1 MAFSGTKIGIKFI
14 KEKYGVD
21 IDLSH
26 YLKQTKKL
34 APNGVLIG
42 MFREAY
48 KQIHLKDTLDMTG
61 ESKKCAEF
69 FKDFNY
75 HVVLNLRADAP
86 LKRLNVP
93 DREFGFSPKEQY
105 DFIKRLNDN
114 GPKNNIEAVMMNYE
128 KGNIRIRDMKYFA
141 THINEFGGLRNEKNR
156 TILATY
162 AEALKR
168 VNASR
173 TTGWRWRHPWRN
185 NAETRDAKI
194 IEDILKNGVGD
205 RLYTDA
211 LNSAKTTLFAG
222 DRIEKACLKS
232 TLNVEK
238 IDDYVEVEPDPNAPK
253 LEDWEVRQAEW
264 KKFLSDQEKQREE
277 EERARKEAILKQQ
290 EKEKQDALRREQ
302 EKENI
307 KKQREEEKRLKEEK
321 IKNNPDAAKSPEEI
335 AKEAQDEI
343 NNFLAKL
350 KADIKKREDER
361 NQMSTHISVDD
372 LKENIYANN
381 EENSKIEEP
390 SIENPSLGKNI

>member
-1 MAFSGTKIGIKFI
+1 MAFSSTKIGIKFI

-21 IDLSH
+21 LDLSH

-48 KQIHLKDTLDMTG
+48 KQIHLKDTLDMKG
-61 ESKKCAEF
+61 ESSKCAEF

-75 HVVLNLRADAP
+75 HVVLSLREEAP
-86 LKRLNVP
+86 LKGLNVP

-141 THINEFGGLRNEKNR
+141 THIEDFGGLKNEKNR
-156 TILATY
+156 IILATY

-168 VNASR
+168 YNASR
-173 TTGWRWRHPWRN
+173 TTASRWRHPWRS

-205 RLYTDA
+205 RLYNDA

-238 IDDYVEVEPDPNAPK
+238 IDDYVEVEPDPNAPQI
-253 LEDWEVRQAEW
+253 EDWEFKQEAW
-264 KKFLSDQEKQREE
+264 QKFLSDQEKQDEEMKRAREE
-277 EERARKEAILKQQ
+277 ELLKQQ
-290 EKEKQDALRREQ
+290 EKEKQDAIKREQ
-302 EKENI
+302 EKE
-307 KKQREEEKRLKEEK
+307 KLKQEKLEAQRKKEEK
-321 IKNNPDAAKSPEEI
+321 AKNDPNANKTVEELEEEHKN
-335 AKEAQDEI
+335 AI
-343 NNFLAKL
+343 NNFLAELNAGIAQREKERKEL
-350 KADIKKREDER
+350 NNPIKISIDDIKED
-361 NQMSTHISVDD
+361 
-372 LKENIYANN
+372 IYQ
-381 EENSKIEEP
+381 NSEQNPKIDP
-390 SIENPSLGKNI
+390 PQHQAPSLEK